1 MKFNLS
7 GRITAAFFGCVILLF
22 AQQLNAQ
29 NSNSPSISTGKVSQ
43 MSDQQIMQL
52 WQQAQKSGMSES
64 DAMSLLVKKG
74 LSGTEVNSFKKRL
87 VQLQSSS
94 KSKFSTQNTIKD
106 TSSFMS
112 DSSWIIEV
120 PQMKKKSNNYGFDFF
135 SNPNISFEPNLR
147 IATPKNYILGP
158 DDELTI
164 SVTGLNET
172 TVTAAITPEGNLQI
186 PYAGILHL
194 NGLTIEQATQRI
206 RAKMKKAYPALT
218 SGRTNLLVTLNNIK
232 SIRIS
237 IIGEAE
243 RPGNYTVSALASFFN
258 VLYLSGGPSFNGS
271 LRKIE
276 QIRNNKVIETIDF
289 YTFLQKGILN
299 KELRLEDQDVIRFP
313 VYEKRVSLSGE
324 VKRPAVYELLEKET
338 LADLI
343 RYGGG
348 LGDTAFKEVAKI
360 VQIGAKE
367 KIMRDVAYED
377 FNYYLPHNA
386 DSVFFEKTLP
396 RYSNRILLSGA
407 VYRPGYYE
415 LTDNLTLSQLIKKAD
430 GLREDAFLNRGY
442 IKRRKTDSERELI
455 SFEVTKII
463 AGTQEDILLMK
474 EDSVFVLAKDSLQD
488 VPVFSVAGSVRTPG
502 AFQYREGMLLEDAII
517 LAGGFTNDAANHK
530 IEISRIT
537 KNRADTLANKV
548 IDLIIVDVDSSL
560 QNQHSNIILQPLDYV
575 FVPRL
580 LNYHTLGNIKIR
592 GEVLYSGDYTL
603 ERRDETVQDIIKR
616 AGGITPNA
624 SMNDVQVFRKT
635 LRVGTNLLSD
645 DPKQKGRFLIQPD
658 DSVFIPR
665 NEPFVE
671 VKGAVFNPQIVS
683 YESRNFLSYISAAGG
698 VTDKAQLGKAYIQ
711 YSNGINRK
719 IHHFLFFRR
728 YPTVSPGSKII
739 VPLRSDTERRGLSLV
754 EISSITAILT
764 AMVAIV
770 NILKL

>member
-1 MKFNLS
+1 MKFNLQV
-7 GRITAAFFGCVILLF
+7 RITATLISCVIIIY
-22 AQQLNAQ
+22 AQQVSAQ
-29 NSNSPSISTGKVSQ
+29 NTNSPSISSGKVDQ

-74 LSGTEVNSFKKRL
+74 LSGTEVNNFKKRL
-87 VQLQSSS
+87 IQLQGSS
-94 KSKFSTQNTIKD
+94 KSKFSSQNTIKD
-106 TSSFMS
+106 TASFMS
-112 DSSWIIEV
+112 DSSWVLEV
-120 PQMKKKSNNYGFDFF
+120 PQIKKKSNNYGYDFF

-147 IATPKNYILGP
+147 IATPKNYILGA

-164 SVTGLNET
+164 SLTGLNET
-172 TVTAAITPEGNLQI
+172 TVNATITPEGNLQI
-186 PYAGILHL
+186 PYAGILHV

-206 RAKMKKAYPALT
+206 RAKMRRAYPALSSGAT
-218 SGRTNLLVTLNNIK
+218 SLLVTLSNIK

-243 RPGNYTVSALASFFN
+243 RPGNYTVSSLASFFN

-289 YTFLQKGILN
+289 YTFLQKGVLN

-313 VYEKRVSLSGE
+313 VYDKRVSLSGE
-324 VKRPAVYELLEKET
+324 VRRPAVYELLEKET

-348 LGDTAFKEVAKI
+348 LGDTVFKEIAKI
-360 VQIGAKE
+360 VQIGDKE
-367 KIMRDVAYED
+367 KIMRDVAYAD

-396 RYSNRILLSGA
+396 RYSNRVLLSGA

-415 LTDNLTLSQLIKKAD
+415 ITENLTLSQLIKKAD

-442 IKRRKTDSERELI
+442 IKRRKIDSERELI
-455 SFEVTKII
+455 SFDVAKII
-463 AGTQEDILLMK
+463 AGTQQDIPLVK
-474 EDSVFVLAKDSLQD
+474 EDSIFILEKDNLQD
-488 VPVFSVAGSVRTPG
+488 VPVFSVGGSVRAPG

-530 IEISRIT
+530 IEISRIN

-548 IDLIIVDVDSSL
+548 IDLITVEVDSSL
-560 QNQHSNIILQPLDYV
+560 HNQHSNIVLQPLDYV

-645 DPKQKGRFLIQPD
+645 DPKQRGRFLIQPD
-658 DSVFIPR
+658 DSIFIPR

-683 YESRNFLSYISAAGG
+683 YESPFFLSYISAAGG
-698 VTDKAQLGKAYIQ
+698 VTDKAHLGKAYIQ
-711 YSNGINRK
+711 YSNGINSK

-728 YPTVSPGSKII
+728 YPRVAPGSKIV
-739 VPLRSDTERRGLSLV
+739 VPQRLDTERRGLSLV
-754 EISSITAILT
+754 EISSATAILT
-764 AMVAIV
+764 AIVAIV
-770 NILKL
+770 NLLK